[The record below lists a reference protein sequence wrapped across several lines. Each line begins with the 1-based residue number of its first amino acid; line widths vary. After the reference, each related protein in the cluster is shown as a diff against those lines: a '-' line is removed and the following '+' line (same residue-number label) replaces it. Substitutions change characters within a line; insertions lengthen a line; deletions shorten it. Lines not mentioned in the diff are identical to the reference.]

1 MTYRSL
7 LLALLIC
14 LPAQPVFAGDT
25 RLSDS
30 CDLKD
35 VFAVSDK
42 KDFMEF
48 DAALRAALKSRD
60 VAALA
65 LMVNF
70 PLKVGSP
77 DDTSISIDNATTL
90 QHRFD
95 QAFPQA
101 AREAVLNQDPGQFF
115 CKEDW
120 LMYSDRHAA
129 VDVEQVAVGTA
140 KEFRVSGVSLMDA
153 STGKLPAGAHRIE
166 FICHTPKYRILVD
179 STGEDEPRY
188 RAWIK
193 PHATS
198 GKPDME
204 IDTGTSDVEGSGM
217 CGRDVWTFKNGN
229 TQYQVGELGC
239 TDGSE
244 PKGSVGSVEISTT
257 DNPDHPIETLWC
269 YQ

>member
-1 MTYRSL
+1 MSYRYL
-7 LLALLIC
+7 PLALVL
-14 LPAQPVFAGDT
+14 LFPMHPAFAGDT
-25 RLSDS
+25 KLGDS

-42 KDFMEF
+42 KGFMGF
-48 DAALRAALKSRD
+48 DAELRDALKSRD

-65 LMVNF
+65 LLINF

-77 DDTSISIDNATTL
+77 DGTSISINDATTL
-90 QHRFD
+90 QYRFD

-101 AREAVLNQDPGQFF
+101 VREAVLDQDPSEFF

-120 LMYSDRHAA
+120 LMYSSRHAA
-129 VDVEQVAVGTA
+129 VDVEQVDVGSA
-140 KEFRVSGVSLMDA
+140 KEFRVSSISLMDA
-153 STGKLPAGAHRIE
+153 GTGKLPAGAHRIE

-179 STGEDEPRY
+179 SVGGDKARY

-193 PHATS
+193 PHPIS

-204 IDTGTSDVEGSGM
+204 IGTGTSDVEGSGM
-217 CGRDVWTFKNGN
+217 CGRDVWTFKNGKA
-229 TQYQVGELGC
+229 QYEVAELGC

-244 PKGSVGSVEISTT
+244 PKGSVGSVAISTT
-257 DNPDHPIETLWC
+257 DDPDHPMETLWC